1 MNREYEYH
9 IMTMTTAKE
18 PRRREPAAKREIPYN
33 YTSAGDSQAISFIL
47 GEQVLRQ
54 LDELRDVRVTGRSAR
69 LLMQILGDILIH
81 GRNPYLFQELID
93 SVPRRTRIFEHAR
106 KDLETIAAGANGE
119 PRVMSII
126 ETLRTKLDKLR
137 GEIELVPEYRRRIK
151 KELAPIVGAK
161 NILFDPFSLVA
172 HATDA
177 TDWRLYLPVAVVTP
191 DDESHIAALIG
202 AIARLGLRII
212 PRGAGTGLTGGA
224 VPLRSDCIIIN
235 TERLNHIRGIH
246 QRKFYLRDG
255 QTVNAPVLE
264 VEAGVITE
272 AAMHFADQHGLVFAT
287 DPTSEWACTIG
298 GNIAENAGGKMA
310 VRWGTCIDNLLEWRI
325 AMPGAKL
332 WTVRRTDHQL
342 RKILP
347 EDTVTYEVLDQ
358 HGAPLKR
365 ITLRGTEIRKHGLWK
380 DITNKALGGVPGLQ
394 KEGTDGVITSA
405 TFVLYPK
412 YEQKRTICLEF
423 FGPDMDE
430 ASQVIVELSEAF
442 PYQHTDHE
450 TLLALEHFDDEYIR
464 AIDYKV
470 KATRPQTP
478 KAVLLI
484 DIAGHT
490 SAEVEAGI
498 ERVRNLLGK
507 HPNTLMFEARN
518 KAESVLF
525 WADRK
530 KLGAIAKRTNAFK
543 LNEDIVIPLDQLA
556 VFARFIDE
564 LNIEEE
570 RYSQILFADRIE
582 DILRASI
589 GNEHQTPFEAK
600 IPAGLGLCDLIR
612 KRLETADP
620 LLLRSLTLLQEFRSE
635 LGELFRGY
643 PKILET
649 IEKTHL
655 HVRDRRIVLA
665 THMHAGDGNVHVNV
679 PVLSNDRD
687 MLDRANLVIDKVMEN
702 VIALGGV
709 VSGEHGIG
717 VTKLKYLERS
727 IIDDLSAYRKEVDP
741 DGIMN
746 PGKLEDYE
754 ALNHIFTP
762 SFNLLELEAHILK
775 RGKLEELS
783 KKVDFCIRCGKCK
796 PDCCVFYPARG
807 MFYHPRNKNLAI
819 GSLIE
824 ALLYDAQRERSTDFE
839 LLQWLEEVADH
850 CTICHK
856 CLKPCP
862 VNIDTGEVSILE
874 REILTARGIK
884 DSPAITNLTLKYL
897 ENRSPFFNTMFRNM
911 VLRMGGSL
919 QRIGTRLSAPLQVS
933 EEAQAFPPLRL
944 FRSPVPP
951 VPEQTLR
958 DVLPPCDPDEVLVFE
973 PTDRPA
979 TTTVFYFPGCGS
991 ERMHST
997 ISMAAIHILLETA
1010 TRVVLPPPFL
1020 CCGFPAG
1027 VNAKTEQQT
1036 SIVLRNTVMFSQIRE
1051 MFSYLD
1057 FDACVISCGTCR
1069 DGLESMETANLFGER
1084 IVDVS
1089 KYVYEKGMRVE
1100 GSNQEFL
1107 YHAPCHDS
1115 LSGKACELLRDFGG
1129 FGTVRPVPHCCSEA
1143 GTLALSRPDITDSM
1157 LQKKREALKESLE
1170 GNAGRTT
1177 ILTNCPSCVQ
1187 GLGRNRDLGL
1197 APKHIAVA
1205 LAEKFSGPD
1214 WLDRFYS
1221 QAARATAMLF

>member
-1 MNREYEYH
+1 MINNKAIDAVR
-9 IMTMTTAKE
+9 AV
-18 PRRREPAAKREIPYN
+18 PAARREIPYN
-33 YTSAGDSQAISFIL
+33 YTSADDRQAISFIL
-47 GEQVLRQ
+47 GEDMLSKVE
-54 LDELRDVRVTGRSAR
+54 ELRDVRVTGRSAR

-93 SVPRRTRIFEHAR
+93 SVPRRTRVFEHAR
-106 KDLETIAAGANGE
+106 KDLETIIAAANGE
-119 PRVMSII
+119 PRVMSIV
-126 ETLRTKLDKLR
+126 EALRTKLDKFR
-137 GEIELVPEYRRRIK
+137 AEIELIPEYRRKVRR
-151 KELAPIVGAK
+151 ELAPIVGAK
-161 NILFDPFSLVA
+161 NVLFDPFSIVA

-191 DDESHIAALIG
+191 DDETQVAPLIG
-202 AIARLGLRII
+202 AIARLGLRVI
-212 PRGAGTGLTGGA
+212 PRGAGTGLTGGS
-224 VPLRSDCIIIN
+224 VPLRSDCVIIN
-235 TERLNHIRGIH
+235 TEKLNRVRGIH
-246 QRKFYLRDG
+246 QRKFHLRDG
-255 QTVNAPVLE
+255 QSVSASVIE
-264 VEAGVITE
+264 VESGVITE
-272 AAMHFADQHGLVFAT
+272 AAMHHADEHGMVFAT

-365 ITLRGTEIRKHGLWK
+365 ISLRGSEIRKQGLWK

-412 YEQKRTICLEF
+412 YEQKRTLCLEF

-430 ASQVIVELSEAF
+430 ASRVIVELSKAF
-442 PYQHTDHE
+442 PYQNVEHE

-484 DIAGHT
+484 DIAGHST
-490 SAEVEAGI
+490 AEVEAGV
-498 ERVRNLLGK
+498 ERVRSLLEK
-507 HPNTLMFEARN
+507 HPNTLMFEARD
-518 KAESVLF
+518 KVEATLF

-530 KLGAIAKRTNAFK
+530 KLGAIARRTNAFK
-543 LNEDIVIPLDQLA
+543 LNEDIVIPIEQLA

-570 RYSQILFADRIE
+570 RYSQGLYVERV
-582 DILRASI
+582 ASI
-589 GNEHQTPFEAK
+589 LHASSEKDSLTPFEAK

-612 KRLETADP
+612 KRLEGADP
-620 LLLRSLTLLQEFRSE
+620 LMLRSLTLMQEFRAE
-635 LGELFRGY
+635 LNELFRGY
-643 PKILET
+643 PKMLET
-649 IEKTHL
+649 LEKAYQ

-679 PVLSNDRD
+679 PVLSNDRP
-687 MLDRANLVIDKVMEN
+687 MLDRADHVIDMVMEK
-702 VIALGGV
+702 VISLGGV

-717 VTKLKYLERS
+717 VTKLKYMDRER
-727 IIDDLSAYRKEVDP
+727 IAELSAYRSEVDP

-746 PGKLEDYE
+746 PGKLEDYD

-775 RGKLEELS
+775 RGKLEALS
-783 KKVDFCIRCGKCK
+783 KKVDYCIRCGKCK
-796 PDCCVFYPARG
+796 PDCCVYYPARG

-862 VNIDTGEVSILE
+862 VDIDTGEVSILE
-874 REILTARGIK
+874 REILAARGYK
-884 DSPAITNLTLKYL
+884 NSPVITKMTLDYL
-897 ENRSPFFNTMFRNM
+897 ENRSPFFNKVFRNT
-911 VLRMGGSL
+911 VVRVGGAA
-919 QRIGTRLSAPLQVS
+919 QRAATKIAAPFLTS
-933 EEAQAFPPLRL
+933 EEAQAFPPLQL
-944 FRSPVPP
+944 LRSSVPP
-951 VPEQTLR
+951 VPEKTLR
-958 DVLPPCDPDEVLVFE
+958 DILPACDPDQVLVFE
-973 PTDRPA
+973 PSA
-979 TTTVFYFPGCGS
+979 GEAVSTVFYFPGCGS
-991 ERMHST
+991 ERLHST
-997 ISMAAIHILLETA
+997 ISMASIHILLETG
-1010 TRVVLPPPFL
+1010 TRVILPPPFL
-1020 CCGFPAG
+1020 CCGFPSH
-1027 VNAKTEQQT
+1027 VNAKTDQHT

-1051 MFSYLD
+1051 MFAYLD
-1057 FDACVISCGTCR
+1057 IDACVISCGTCR
-1069 DGLESMETANLFGER
+1069 EGLESMETANLFGDR

-1089 KYVYEKGMRVE
+1089 RYAYEKGMRVDGGE
-1100 GSNQEFL
+1100 GSMNL

-1115 LSGKACELLRDFGG
+1115 LSGKACDLLRDIGG
-1129 FGTVRPVPHCCSEA
+1129 FGNVVDVPHCCSEA
-1143 GTLALSRPDITDSM
+1143 GTLSLSRPDITDSM
-1157 LQKKREALKESLE
+1157 LQRKREALKESMGE
-1170 GNAGRTT
+1170 DAAAT

-1187 GLGRNRDLGL
+1187 GLGRNRDMGVE
-1197 APKHIAVA
+1197 PKHIAIA
-1205 LAEKFSGPD
+1205 LAERHSGPD
-1214 WLDRFYS
+1214 WMERFTA
-1221 QAARATAMLF
+1221 QAARATAMIF

>member
-1 MNREYEYH
+1 
-9 IMTMTTAKE
+9 MTNNKAIDSA
-18 PRRREPAAKREIPYN
+18 RAVPAARREIPYN
-33 YTSAGDSQAISFIL
+33 YTSADDRQAISFIL
-47 GEQVLRQ
+47 GEEILSKVE
-54 LDELRDVRVTGRSAR
+54 ELRDVRVTGRSAR

-93 SVPRRTRIFEHAR
+93 SVPRRTRVFEHAR
-106 KDLETIAAGANGE
+106 KDLETIIASANGE
-119 PRVMSII
+119 PRVMTIV
-126 ETLRTKLDKLR
+126 EMLRTKLDKFR
-137 GEIELVPEYRRRIK
+137 AEIELIPEYRRKVRR
-151 KELAPIVGAK
+151 ELAPIVGAK
-161 NILFDPFSLVA
+161 NVLFDPFSLVA

-191 DDESHIAALIG
+191 DDETQVAPLIG
-202 AIARLGLRII
+202 AIARLGLRVI

-224 VPLRSDCIIIN
+224 VPLRSDCVIIN
-235 TERLNHIRGIH
+235 TEKLNRVRGIQ
-246 QRKFYLRDG
+246 QRKFHLRDG
-255 QTVNAPVLE
+255 QSVSASVIE
-264 VEAGVITE
+264 VESGVITE
-272 AAMHFADQHGLVFAT
+272 AAMHHADEHGLVFAT

-325 AMPGAKL
+325 AMPGAQL

-365 ITLRGTEIRKHGLWK
+365 ISLRGSEIRKQGLWK

-405 TFVLYPK
+405 TFVLYPQ
-412 YEQKRTICLEF
+412 YEQKRTLCLEF

-430 ASQVIVELSEAF
+430 ASRVIVELAKAF
-442 PYQHTDHE
+442 PYQNVEHE

-484 DIAGHT
+484 DIAGHST
-490 SAEVEAGI
+490 AEVEAGV
-498 ERVRNLLGK
+498 ERVRSLLEK
-507 HPNTLMFEARN
+507 HPNTLMFEARD
-518 KAESVLF
+518 KTEATLF

-530 KLGAIAKRTNAFK
+530 KLGAIARRTNAFK
-543 LNEDIVIPLDQLA
+543 LNEDIVIPIEQLA

-570 RYSQILFADRIE
+570 RYSQGLYVERV
-582 DILRASI
+582 ASI
-589 GNEHQTPFEAK
+589 LHASSEKDSLTPFEAK

-612 KRLETADP
+612 KRLDAADP
-620 LLLRSLTLLQEFRSE
+620 LLLRSLTLMQEFRAE
-635 LGELFRGY
+635 LNELFRGY
-643 PKILET
+643 PKTLET
-649 IEKTHL
+649 IDKAYQ

-679 PVLSNDRD
+679 PVLSNDRP
-687 MLDRANLVIDKVMEN
+687 MLNRADHVIDMVMEK
-702 VIALGGV
+702 VISLGGV

-717 VTKLKYLERS
+717 VTKLKYMDRDRIAE
-727 IIDDLSAYRKEVDP
+727 LSAYRREVDP

-746 PGKLEDYE
+746 PGKLEDYD

-775 RGKLEELS
+775 RGKLEALS
-783 KKVDFCIRCGKCK
+783 KKVDYCIRCGKCK
-796 PDCCVFYPARG
+796 PDCCVYYPARG

-862 VNIDTGEVSILE
+862 VDIDTGEISILE
-874 REILTARGIK
+874 REILAARGYK
-884 DSPAITNLTLKYL
+884 NSPVITKMTLDYL
-897 ENRSPFFNTMFRNM
+897 ENRSPFFNKVFRNS
-911 VLRMGGSL
+911 VV
-919 QRIGTRLSAPLQVS
+919 RIGGAAQRAATKLAAPFLAS
-933 EEAQAFPPLRL
+933 EEAMAFPPLQL
-944 FRSPVPP
+944 LRSSVPP
-951 VPEQTLR
+951 VPQKTLR
-958 DVLPPCDPDEVLVFE
+958 DVLPSCDPDQVLVFAPSE
-973 PTDRPA
+973 GEA
-979 TTTVFYFPGCGS
+979 SSTVFYFPGCGS
-991 ERMHST
+991 ERLHST
-997 ISMAAIHILLETA
+997 ISMAAIHILLETG
-1010 TRVVLPPPFL
+1010 TRVILPPPFL
-1020 CCGFPAG
+1020 CCGFPSH
-1027 VNAKTEQQT
+1027 VNAKTDQHT

-1057 FDACVISCGTCR
+1057 IDACVISCGTCR
-1069 DGLESMETANLFGER
+1069 EGLESMETANLFGDR

-1089 KYVYEKGMRVE
+1089 RYAYEKGMRVNGGE
-1100 GSNQEFL
+1100 GCRHL

-1115 LSGKACELLRDFGG
+1115 LSGKACDLLRDIGG
-1129 FGTVRPVPHCCSEA
+1129 FGKVVDVPHCCSEA
-1143 GTLALSRPDITDSM
+1143 GTLSLSRPDITDSM
-1157 LQKKREALKESLE
+1157 LQRKREALKDSMGEE
-1170 GNAGRTT
+1170 AAAT

-1187 GLGRNRDLGL
+1187 GLGRNRDMGVE
-1197 APKHIAVA
+1197 PKHIAIA
-1205 LAEKFSGPD
+1205 LAEKHSGPD
-1214 WLDRFYS
+1214 WMEHFIA
-1221 QAARATAMLF
+1221 QASRATAMIF

>member
-1 MNREYEYH
+1 
-9 IMTMTTAKE
+9 MTTNKE
-18 PRRREPAAKREIPYN
+18 PEALRALPVARREIPYN
-33 YTSAGDSQAISFIL
+33 YTSASDRQAISFIL
-47 GEQVLRQ
+47 GEEILKQVE
-54 LDELRDVRVTGRSAR
+54 ELRDIRVTGRSAR

-93 SVPRRTRIFEHAR
+93 SVPRRVRIFDHAR
-106 KDLETIAAGANGE
+106 KDLETIASSANGE
-119 PRVMSII
+119 PRVMAIV
-126 ETLRTKLDKLR
+126 ETLRTKLDKFR
-137 GEIELVPEYRRRIK
+137 AEIEIIPEYRRKVKR
-151 KELAPIVGAK
+151 ELAPVVGAK
-161 NILFDPFSLVA
+161 NVLFDPFSIVA

-191 DDESHIAALIG
+191 DDETQVAPLIG
-202 AIARLGLRII
+202 AIAKMGLRVI

-224 VPLRSDCIIIN
+224 VPLRSDCVIIN
-235 TERLNHIRGIH
+235 TEKLNRVRGIQ
-246 QRKFYLRDG
+246 QRKFHLRDG
-255 QTVNAPVLE
+255 HSVSASVIE

-272 AAMHFADQHGLVFAT
+272 AAMHHADEQGLVFAT

-325 AMPGAKL
+325 AMPGGRL

-365 ITLRGTEIRKHGLWK
+365 ISLRGTEIRKQGLWK

-412 YEQKRTICLEF
+412 YEQKRTLCLEF

-430 ASQVIVELSEAF
+430 ASRVIVELSKAF
-442 PYQHTDHE
+442 PYQNVEHE

-490 SAEVEAGI
+490 NAEVEAGL
-498 ERVRNLLGK
+498 ERVRTLLDK
-507 HPNTLMFEARN
+507 HPNTLMFEARD
-518 KAESVLF
+518 KAEATLF

-530 KLGAIAKRTNAFK
+530 KLGAIARRTNAFK
-543 LNEDIVIPLDQLA
+543 LNEDIVIPIEQLA

-570 RYSQILFADRIE
+570 RYSQGLYIDRIE
-582 DILRASI
+582 TVLHGSSKK
-589 GNEHQTPFEAK
+589 ESLTQFESK

-620 LLLRSLTLLQEFRSE
+620 LLLRSLTLMQEFRTE
-635 LGELFRGY
+635 LAELFRGY
-643 PKILET
+643 PKTQET
-649 IEKTHL
+649 IEKAYQ

-679 PVLSNDRD
+679 PVLSNDRP
-687 MLDRANLVIDKVMEN
+687 MLERADLVIDKVMEK
-702 VIALGGV
+702 VISLGGV

-717 VTKLKYLERS
+717 VTKLKYMDRER
-727 IIDDLSAYRKEVDP
+727 IEELSAYRREVDP

-775 RGKLEELS
+775 RGKLEALS
-783 KKVDFCIRCGKCK
+783 KKVDYCIRCGKCK
-796 PDCCVFYPARG
+796 PDCCVYYPARG

-839 LLQWLEEVADH
+839 LLQWLEEVSDH

-862 VNIDTGEVSILE
+862 VDIDTGEVSILE
-874 REILTARGIK
+874 REILAARGYK
-884 DSPAITNLTLKYL
+884 DFPAITKMTLNYL
-897 ENRSPFFNTMFRNM
+897 ENRSPFFNRMFRNT
-911 VLRMGGSL
+911 VVRMGGAA
-919 QRIGTRLSAPLQVS
+919 QRAGAKLTAPIQDS
-933 EEAQAFPPLRL
+933 EEALAFPPLRL
-944 FRSPVPP
+944 LRSSVPP
-951 VPEQTLR
+951 VPEKTLR
-958 DVLPPCDPDEVLVFE
+958 DVLPNCDSDQVLVFE
-973 PTDRPA
+973 PSGTEA
-979 TTTVFYFPGCGS
+979 TSTVFYFPGCGS
-991 ERMHST
+991 ERLYSS
-997 ISMAAIHILLETA
+997 ISMASIHILLETG
-1010 TRVVLPPPFL
+1010 TRVILPPPFL
-1020 CCGFPAG
+1020 CCGFPSH
-1027 VNAKTEQQT
+1027 VNAKSDQYT
-1036 SIVLRNTVMFSQIRE
+1036 SIMLRNTVMFSQIRE

-1057 FDACVISCGTCR
+1057 IDACVISCGTCR
-1069 DGLESMETANLFGER
+1069 EGLESMETSKLFGEK

-1089 KYVYEKGMRVE
+1089 RYAYEKGLRVDGGAE
-1100 GSNQEFL
+1100 QSL

-1115 LSGKACELLRDFGG
+1115 LSGKACDLLRDIGG
-1129 FGTVRPVPHCCSEA
+1129 FGKVTEVPHCCSEA

-1157 LQKKREALKESLE
+1157 LHRKREALKESMN
-1170 GNAGRTT
+1170 GATSAT

-1187 GLGRNRDLGL
+1187 GLGRNRDMGVQ
-1197 APKHIAVA
+1197 PKHIAIA
-1205 LAEKFSGPD
+1205 LAEKHSGPD
-1214 WLDRFYS
+1214 WMERFLA
-1221 QAARATAMLF
+1221 QASRATAMIF

>member
-1 MNREYEYH
+1 
-9 IMTMTTAKE
+9 MTIHKE
-18 PRRREPAAKREIPYN
+18 PNAVQTLPGARREIPYN
-33 YTSAGDSQAISFIL
+33 YTSAGDRQAISFIL
-47 GEQVLRQ
+47 GEQILKQ
-54 LDELRDVRVTGRSAR
+54 LEELRDMRVTGRSAR

-93 SVPRRTRIFEHAR
+93 SVHRRERIFEHAH
-106 KDLETIAAGANGE
+106 KDLETIASSANGE
-119 PRVMSII
+119 KRVMAIV
-126 ETLRTKLDKLR
+126 ETLRTKLEKFR
-137 GEIELVPEYRRRIK
+137 AEIELIPVYRRKVKR
-151 KELAPIVGAK
+151 ELAPIVGAK

-191 DDESHIAALIG
+191 DDESQVPLLIG
-202 AIARLGLRII
+202 AIERLGLRII

-224 VPLRSDCIIIN
+224 VPLRSDCVIIN
-235 TERLNHIRGIH
+235 TERLNRIRGIH
-246 QRKFYLRDG
+246 QQKLHLRDG
-255 QTVNAPVLE
+255 HTVTAATIE

-272 AAMHFADQHGLVFAT
+272 AAMHHADTHGLVFAT

-325 AMPGAKL
+325 AMPGGKL

-347 EDTVTYEVLDQ
+347 EDTVTYEILDQ

-365 ITLRGTEIRKHGLWK
+365 ITLRGTEIRKQGLWK

-412 YEQKRTICLEF
+412 YAEQRTLCLEF

-430 ASQVIVELSEAF
+430 ASRVIVELSKAF
-442 PYQHTDHE
+442 PYHNVNHE

-484 DIAGHT
+484 DIAGHST
-490 SAEVEAGI
+490 EEVEAGV
-498 ERVRNLLGK
+498 ERVRTLLGK
-507 HPNTLMFEARN
+507 HPNTIMFEARD
-518 KAESVLF
+518 KAEATLF

-530 KLGAIAKRTNAFK
+530 KLGAIARRTNAFK
-543 LNEDIVIPLDQLA
+543 LNEDIVIPIDQLA

-570 RYSQILFADRIE
+570 RYSQCMYVDRVEQILHDSSQKKNS
-582 DILRASI
+582 LS
-589 GNEHQTPFEAK
+589 PFEAK
-600 IPAGLGLCDLIR
+600 IPAGLGLCDLLR
-612 KRLETADP
+612 KRMETADP
-620 LLLRSLTLLQEFRSE
+620 LLLRSLTLIHEFRSE
-635 LGELFRGY
+635 LTELFRGY
-643 PKILET
+643 PKTLET
-649 IEKTHL
+649 IEKAYQ

-679 PVLSNDRD
+679 PVLSNDRP
-687 MLDRANLVIDKVMEN
+687 MLDRADLVIDKVMEK
-702 VIALGGV
+702 VISLGGV

-717 VTKLKYLERS
+717 VTKLKYMDRER
-727 IIDDLSAYRKEVDP
+727 IEELSAYRREVDP
-741 DGIMN
+741 NGIMN

-775 RGKLEELS
+775 RGKLEALS

-796 PDCCVFYPARG
+796 PDCCVYYPARG

-824 ALLYDAQRERSTDFE
+824 ALLYDAQRERSTDFA

-862 VNIDTGEVSILE
+862 VDIDSGEVSILE
-874 REILTARGIK
+874 REILAARGFK
-884 DSPAITNLTLKYL
+884 NSPAITNLTLKYL
-897 ENRSPFFNTMFRNM
+897 ENRSPLFNQMFRTA
-911 VLRMGGSL
+911 VLRMGGAA
-919 QRIGTRLSAPLQVS
+919 QRAGAKLSAPLQAT
-933 EEAQAFPPLRL
+933 EEAQAIPPLRL
-944 FRSPVPP
+944 LRSSVPP
-951 VPEQTLR
+951 VPEKTLR
-958 DVLPPCDPDEVLVFE
+958 DVLPPCDSDEVLVFE
-973 PTDRPA
+973 PSNGNA
-979 TTTVFYFPGCGS
+979 TSTVFYFPGCGS
-991 ERMHST
+991 ERLHST
-997 ISMAAIHILLETA
+997 ISMASIHILLESG
-1010 TRVVLPPPFL
+1010 TRVILPPPFL
-1020 CCGFPAG
+1020 CCGFPSH
-1027 VNAKTEQQT
+1027 VNAKSDMHT
-1036 SIVLRNTVMFSQIRE
+1036 SIMLRNTVMFSQIRE
-1051 MFSYLD
+1051 MFAYLD
-1057 FDACVISCGTCR
+1057 IDACVISCGTCR
-1069 DGLESMETANLFGER
+1069 EGLESIDIAKLFNGR
-1084 IVDVS
+1084 LVDVS
-1089 KYVYEKGMRVE
+1089 KYAYEKGLRVTGE
-1100 GSNQEFL
+1100 GEKNL

-1115 LSGKACELLRDFGG
+1115 LSGKACDLLRDIGG
-1129 FGTVRPVPHCCSEA
+1129 FGQVSEVPHCCSEA

-1157 LQKKREALKESLE
+1157 LQRKREAFNECMHGTSS
-1170 GNAGRTT
+1170 ATV
-1177 ILTNCPSCVQ
+1177 LTNCPSCVQ
-1187 GLGRNRDLGL
+1187 GLGRNRDIGVE
-1197 APKHIAVA
+1197 PKHIAVA
-1205 LAEKFSGPD
+1205 LAEKHTGPD
-1214 WLDRFYS
+1214 WMERFIA
-1221 QAARATAMLF
+1221 QAAQATAMIF

>member
-1 MNREYEYH
+1 
-9 IMTMTTAKE
+9 MTTNKAIDLM
-18 PRRREPAAKREIPYN
+18 RAVPAARREIPYN
-33 YTSAGDSQAISFIL
+33 YTSADDRQAISFIL
-47 GEQVLRQ
+47 GEEILRKV
-54 LDELRDVRVTGRSAR
+54 EALRDVRVTGRSAR

-93 SVPRRTRIFEHAR
+93 SVPRRTRVFDHAR
-106 KDLETIAAGANGE
+106 KDLETIVASANDE
-119 PRVMSII
+119 PRVMAIV
-126 ETLRTKLDKLR
+126 ETLRTKLDKFR
-137 GEIELVPEYRRRIK
+137 AEIEMIPEYRRKVRR
-151 KELAPIVGAK
+151 ELAPVVGAK

-191 DDESHIAALIG
+191 DDEAQVAPLIG
-202 AIARLGLRII
+202 AIARLGLRVI

-224 VPLRSDCIIIN
+224 VPLRSDCVIIN
-235 TERLNHIRGIH
+235 TEKLNHVRGIH
-246 QRKFYLRDG
+246 QRKFHLRDG
-255 QTVNAPVLE
+255 QSVSASVIE
-264 VEAGVITE
+264 VESGVITE
-272 AAMHFADQHGLVFAT
+272 AAMHHADEHGLVFAT

-298 GNIAENAGGKMA
+298 GNISENAGGKMA

-347 EDTVTYEVLDQ
+347 EDIVTYEVLDQ

-365 ITLRGTEIRKHGLWK
+365 ISLRGSEIRKPGLWK

-405 TFVLYPK
+405 VFVLYPK
-412 YEQKRTICLEF
+412 YEQKRTLCLEF

-430 ASQVIVELSEAF
+430 ASRVIVELSKAF
-442 PYQHTDHE
+442 PYQEVEHE

-484 DIAGHT
+484 DIAGHST
-490 SAEVEAGI
+490 AEVEAGL
-498 ERVRNLLGK
+498 ERVRSLLGK
-507 HPNTLMFEARN
+507 HPNTLMFEARD
-518 KAESVLF
+518 KAEATLF

-530 KLGAIAKRTNAFK
+530 KLGAIARRTNAFK
-543 LNEDIVIPLDQLA
+543 LNEDIVIPIEQLA

-570 RYSQILFADRIE
+570 RYAQELYVDRV
-582 DILRASI
+582 ASVLHASS
-589 GNEHQTPFEAK
+589 EKESLSPFESK

-612 KRLETADP
+612 KRLGGADP
-620 LLLRSLTLLQEFRSE
+620 LLLRSLTLMQEFRAE
-635 LGELFRGY
+635 LNELFRGY
-643 PKILET
+643 PKTLET
-649 IEKTHL
+649 LEKAYQ

-679 PVLSNDRD
+679 PVLSNDRP
-687 MLDRANLVIDKVMEN
+687 MLERADHVIDMVMEK
-702 VIALGGV
+702 VISLGGV

-717 VTKLKYLERS
+717 VTKLKYMDHER
-727 IIDDLSAYRKEVDP
+727 IKELSAYRREVDP

-783 KKVDFCIRCGKCK
+783 KKVDYCIRCGKCK
-796 PDCCVFYPARG
+796 PDCCVYYPARG

-839 LLQWLEEVADH
+839 LLQWLEEVSDH

-862 VNIDTGEVSILE
+862 VDIDTGEVSILE
-874 REILTARGIK
+874 REILAARGYK
-884 DSPAITNLTLKYL
+884 NSPIITKITLDYL
-897 ENRSPFFNTMFRNM
+897 ENRSPFFNKVFRNT
-911 VLRMGGSL
+911 VVRMGGAA
-919 QRIGTRLSAPLQVS
+919 QRAGTKLTAPFQSS

-944 FRSPVPP
+944 LRSSVPP
-951 VPEQTLR
+951 VPEKTLR
-958 DVLPPCDPDEVLVFE
+958 DLLPACDSDQVLVFE
-973 PTDRPA
+973 PAGGASKSTA
-979 TTTVFYFPGCGS
+979 FYFPGCGS
-991 ERMHST
+991 ERLHST
-997 ISMAAIHILLETA
+997 ISMASIHILLESG
-1010 TRVVLPPPFL
+1010 TRVILPPPFL
-1020 CCGFPAG
+1020 CCGFPSH
-1027 VNAKTEQQT
+1027 VNAKTDQHT

-1057 FDACVISCGTCR
+1057 IDACVISCGTCR
-1069 DGLESMETANLFGER
+1069 EGLESMETAKLFGDR

-1089 KYVYEKGMRVE
+1089 RYVYEKGLRVD
-1100 GSNQEFL
+1100 GGDGKSL

-1115 LSGKACELLRDFGG
+1115 LSGKACDLLRDIGG
-1129 FGTVRPVPHCCSEA
+1129 FGTVVEVPHCCSEA
-1143 GTLALSRPDITDSM
+1143 GTLSLSRPDITDSM
-1157 LQKKREALKESLE
+1157 LQRKREALKASM
-1170 GNAGRTT
+1170 GNAPSAR

-1187 GLGRNRDLGL
+1187 GLGRNRDMGVE
-1197 APKHIAVA
+1197 AQHIAIA
-1205 LAEKFSGPD
+1205 LAEKLSGPD
-1214 WLDRFYS
+1214 WMDRFIA
-1221 QAARATAMLF
+1221 QAARATAMIY